1 MEIQNF
7 FVVSLDCTN
16 IYSLAISEN
25 INFFSWSQ
33 NSNRQPSW
41 NFVIITHFWL
51 RFLLYNQIG
60 NMAIKQYRDFSKWRT
75 AHNFPKSFVRDLL
88 YTLFILF
95 DPLFWLCPLFTH
107 ILAREYLEGGGRQS
121 NLEGAMYLS
130 STTLH
135 LYLNTIPPPLSL
147 SLSLYLSLIYAYF
160 QCS

>member
-107 ILAREYLEGGGRQS
+107 ILAREYLEGGG
-121 NLEGAMYLS
+121 EGKVIWKGQCIYL
-130 STTLH
+130 
-135 LYLNTIPPPLSL
+135 PPLFPSIYIPFPLL